1 MPASVAGF
9 QRNTG
14 MGQTSELPPTKAR
27 VANDQGARG
36 LWRDTPP
43 AIFPPVLGLFGVG
56 LGWRRASEVLGAPV
70 GIGEIILGAVS
81 LLLLVAL
88 AAYLGKVLRTP
99 TVLVRELQV
108 LPGRAGLATG
118 TMSMMLFAAV
128 LVPYAP
134 DLARVVLLLAL
145 ASHGVLAL
153 LVIRVIATG
162 PAGARRVSPVW
173 LLTFVGFIAAPV
185 AAVPLGWNALSAFI
199 FAATLPIIASIQLL
213 SLLQFARQKVP
224 APLRPLLAIHLA
236 SLSLFGIASQ
246 LLGYDQTALVF
257 LTLALTLFVIFVL
270 SAFYLTAAG
279 FSPFW
284 GAFTFPLA
292 SYGNLLLLR
301 GVNGAGIPGTLGG
314 LEMVLATLVVVAIV
328 SKIILLWGQGK
339 LARMTSA
346 ASI

>member
-1 MPASVAGF
+1 MS
-9 QRNTG
+9 QRSN
-14 MGQTSELPPTKAR
+14 GQLSNGQSSK
-27 VANDQGARG
+27 G

-56 LGWRRASEVLGAPV
+56 LGWRRASEVLGAPD
-70 GIGEIILGAVS
+70 GISEMILGAVS
-81 LLLLVAL
+81 LVFLTALVAYL
-88 AAYLGKVLRTP
+88 AKVVRKP
-99 TVLVRELQV
+99 SIVLEDLQV
-108 LPGRAGLATG
+108 LSGRAGLATG

-128 LVPYAP
+128 LVPYTP
-134 DLARVVLLLAL
+134 DLARLML
-145 ASHGVLAL
+145 VLAL
-153 LVIRVIATG
+153 VAHALLAVLVFWVLVTG
-162 PAGARRVSPVW
+162 PAERRRVTPVW
-173 LLTFVGFIAAPV
+173 LLTFVGFIAAPI
-185 AAVPLGWNALSAFI
+185 AAVPLGWSALSAFI

-236 SLSLFGIASQ
+236 SLSLFGITSQ
-246 LLGYDQTALVF
+246 LLGYEQVALVF
-257 LTLALTLFVIFVL
+257 FTLASTLFVLFVL

-301 GVNGAGIPGTLGG
+301 GANGAGIFGTLGG
-314 LEMVLATLVVVAIV
+314 IELVLATLVVVAIAG
-328 SKIILLWGQGK
+328 KIIRLWRQGK